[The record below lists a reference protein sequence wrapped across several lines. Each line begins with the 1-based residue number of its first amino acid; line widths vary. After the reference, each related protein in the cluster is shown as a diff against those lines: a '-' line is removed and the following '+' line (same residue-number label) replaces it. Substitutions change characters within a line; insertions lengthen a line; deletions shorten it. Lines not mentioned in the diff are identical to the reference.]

1 MNTLKISDIPTLD
14 RWTEVGVTE
23 DDNAL
28 NGYINSLKD
37 RISELVLLEDDNA
50 PSGDHEPSRE
60 YVALNKSCRLL
71 AAALVES
78 HVFARRLVVAARRVV
93 VFEQHQFA
101 NPVFQ

>member
-71 AAALVES
+71 ACLLSDLKNIRSEVK
-78 HVFARRLVVAARRVV
+78 AARLINGTGLKVKKGGER
-93 VFEQHQFA
+93 
-101 NPVFQ
+101 